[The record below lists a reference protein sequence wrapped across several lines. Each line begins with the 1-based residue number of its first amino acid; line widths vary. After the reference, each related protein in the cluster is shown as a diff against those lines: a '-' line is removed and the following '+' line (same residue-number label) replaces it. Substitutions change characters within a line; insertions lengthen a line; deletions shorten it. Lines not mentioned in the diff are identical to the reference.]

1 MTPVERLEMTTA
13 LRFRDDAYLRACEAT
28 VSAAD
33 ERGIQLDATVFYFAS
48 GGQPGDAGTLSC
60 SDGATI
66 VVIDTIK
73 GAAPGEV
80 IHVIAPGSALPAPGT
95 RVTAAIDWER
105 RHRHMRL
112 HTCMHLLC
120 AAVGAPVTGGQIHG
134 DRARLDFDLQGGQLD
149 AVQIETRL
157 NELVAAAHDVGTR
170 WISDEELAA
179 QPDLVRTMSVRPP
192 VGAGAVR
199 LVDIPGV
206 DLQACGGT
214 HVRNTGEIGRVKVI
228 EILSKGKRNRRV
240 IVGFAAA

>member
-1 MTPVERLEMTTA
+1 MTTA
-13 LRFRDDAYLRACEAT
+13 LRFRDDAYLRSCDAT
-28 VSAAD
+28 VTAAD
-33 ERGIQLDATVFYFAS
+33 ERGVQLDATVFYFTS
-48 GGQPGDAGTLSC
+48 GGQPGDGGTLST
-60 SDGATI
+60 SDGVTITI
-66 VVIDTIK
+66 VDTIK

-80 IHVIAPGSALPAPGT
+80 IHVVAPGSPLPDPGA
-95 RVTAAIDWER
+95 RVTATIDWER

-149 AVQIETRL
+149 AAQIEARL
-157 NELVAAAHDVGTR
+157 NTMIAAAHAVGTR
-170 WISDEELAA
+170 WITDDELAA
-179 QPDLVRTMSVRPP
+179 SPELVRTMSVRPP
-192 VGAGAVR
+192 SGAGAVR

-214 HVRNTGEIGRVKVI
+214 HVRSTDEIGAVKVV

-240 IVGFAAA
+240 IVGFAEP